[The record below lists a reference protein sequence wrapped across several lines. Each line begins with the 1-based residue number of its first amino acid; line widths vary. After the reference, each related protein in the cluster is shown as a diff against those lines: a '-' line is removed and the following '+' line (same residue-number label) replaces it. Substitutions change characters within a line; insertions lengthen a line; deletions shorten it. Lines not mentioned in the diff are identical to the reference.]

1 MSKWLFTLQ
10 RVRWHPEDSQTV
22 PAWPKHRT
30 LWKSAAGNGPKTLD
44 AIFQVLFV
52 CLLGLT
58 STLLQLQLVQLT
70 AWSSRPFSGS
80 ADLLSGAVPDST
92 SVLGLCDIKGFH
104 LQWSGVLDSK
114 NSTSSHSLTPPSVLP
129 AVSSQPQTSLPAY
142 NCSLHSILPSWLGFN
157 FSFGPLLAL
166 FWFLYPKDNFL
177 VARVFAAIQSWD
189 MSCLWHCPRQPPW

>member
-58 STLLQLQLVQLT
+58 STLLQLELAQLT
-70 AWSSRPFSGS
+70 TWSSRPFSGS
-80 ADLLSGAVPDST
+80 ADLLSGAVPDSK

-129 AVSSQPQTSLPAY
+129 AVSSQPHFQPIILLFTQFFQVDLDSTFLLVLCWLY
-142 NCSLHSILPSWLGFN
+142 FGFSI
-157 FSFGPLLAL
+157 
-166 FWFLYPKDNFL
+166 
-177 VARVFAAIQSWD
+177 
-189 MSCLWHCPRQPPW
+189 PRITF